1 MEQGKFVIKHEGVD
15 VVSIADVPAGAEYVT
30 VIIDAI
36 RQGKHVGYASPLV
49 EEINI
54 KTPTPAALKALKGNV
69 HAERADKVR
78 KPVKRVAGRR
88 RASTKPEG
96 TTGTPIAKAVEAVA
110 SRWKQGDVVFLA
122 WSSMSASQR
131 EAYDDMREAMGTV
144 EAFRRG
150 QGIRRTVGVKFDTA
164 SDINWFTPDE
174 LSDTCEFCI
183 EERKN
188 SPEIESEEAE
198 LQPA

>member
-54 KTPTPAALKALKGNV
+54 KTPTASALKALKGNS
-69 HAERADKVR
+69 ERADKVR
-78 KPVKRVAGRR
+78 KPVKRASRTLGRR
-88 RASTKPEG
+88 GNTKPEG

-174 LSDTCEFCI
+174 LSETCEFCI

>member
-144 EAFRRG
+144 ETFRRG

-174 LSDTCEFCI
+174 LSETCEFCI

-188 SPEIESEEAE
+188 NPESEDAE

>member
-36 RQGKHVGYASPLV
+36 RQGKHVGYASPLI

-54 KTPTPAALKALKGNV
+54 KTPTASALKALKGNS
-69 HAERADKVR
+69 ERADKVR

-144 EAFRRG
+144 ETFRRG

-174 LSDTCEFCI
+174 LSETCEFCI

-188 SPEIESEEAE
+188 NPESEDAE

>member
-1 MEQGKFVIKHEGVD
+1 MEQGKFVIKHEGID

-36 RQGKHVGYASPLV
+36 RQGKHVGYASPLI

-54 KTPTPAALKALKGNV
+54 KTPTASALKALKGNS
-69 HAERADKVR
+69 ERADKVR

-144 EAFRRG
+144 ETFRRG

-174 LSDTCEFCI
+174 LSETCEFCI

-188 SPEIESEEAE
+188 NPESEDAE

>member
-1 MEQGKFVIKHEGVD
+1 
-15 VVSIADVPAGAEYVT
+15 
-30 VIIDAI
+30 
-36 RQGKHVGYASPLV
+36 
-49 EEINI
+49 
-54 KTPTPAALKALKGNV
+54 
-69 HAERADKVR
+69 
-78 KPVKRVAGRR
+78 
-88 RASTKPEG
+88 
-96 TTGTPIAKAVEAVA
+96 
-110 SRWKQGDVVFLA
+110 
-122 WSSMSASQR
+122 
-131 EAYDDMREAMGTV
+131 MREAMGTV
-144 EAFRRG
+144 ETFRRG

>member
-1 MEQGKFVIKHEGVD
+1 MEQGKFVIKHEGID

-36 RQGKHVGYASPLV
+36 RQGKHVGYASGLV

-54 KTPTPAALKALKGNV
+54 KTPTPAALKALKGNS
-69 HAERADKVR
+69 ERADKVR

-144 EAFRRG
+144 ETFRRG

-174 LSDTCEFCI
+174 LSETCEFCI

-188 SPEIESEEAE
+188 NPESEDAE